1 MGMTVQDLIDE
12 LMKVEDKSK
21 ILCSAEYDDEDDFP
35 VNVEIKEVKKYV
47 KIYVNYGMEDWRNQ
61 AS

>member
-21 ILCSAEYDDEDDFP
+21 TLCSAEYDDEDDFP

-47 KIYVNYGMEDWRNQ
+47 KIYVNYGIEDWRNQ

>member
-1 MGMTVQDLIDE
+1 MTVQDLIDE

-21 ILCSAEYDDEDDFP
+21 TLCSAEYDDEDDFP

-47 KIYVNYGMEDWRNQ
+47 KIYVNYGMEDR
-61 AS
+61 